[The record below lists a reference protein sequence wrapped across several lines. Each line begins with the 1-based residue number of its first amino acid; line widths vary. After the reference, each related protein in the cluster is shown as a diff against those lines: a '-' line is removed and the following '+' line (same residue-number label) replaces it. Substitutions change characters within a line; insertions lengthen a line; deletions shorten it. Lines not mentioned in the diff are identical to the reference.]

1 MIMFKDKLRYLR
13 KHQELSQV
21 EVAKRLNISQPR
33 YNRYETGTFQPDM
46 EMLKKIS
53 VLFDVSIDYLLENE
67 RYLSDADE
75 MVDLNNFIL
84 NGRYSIN
91 SRVPTDRERRML
103 DNVIK
108 SIFDIPATGSE

>member
-33 YNRYETGTFQPDM
+33 YNRYETGIFQPDI

-53 VLFDVSIDYLLENE
+53 SLFDVSIDYLLENE
-67 RYLSDADE
+67 RDLSDSDE
-75 MVDLNNFIL
+75 IVDLNNFIL
-84 NGRYSIN
+84 SGRYSIN
-91 SRVPTDRERRML
+91 SRIPTDKERKML
-103 DNVIK
+103 NNVIK
-108 SIFDIPATGSE
+108 AVFEIQ

>member
-33 YNRYETGTFQPDM
+33 YNRYETGTFQPSM

-53 VLFDVSIDYLLENE
+53 SLFDVSIDYLLENE
-67 RYLSDADE
+67 RDLSDSDE
-75 MVDLNNFIL
+75 LVDLNNFIL
-84 NGRYSIN
+84 SGRYSIN
-91 SRVPTDRERRML
+91 SRIPTDKERKML

-108 SIFDIPATGSE
+108 AVFDDR